1 MERTNSKNQV
11 STFEEAIKE
20 LELIVNALQEGE
32 VPLDQSLKLYKQ
44 GITLL
49 EFCSKKLTEAQGI
62 VSFLSQSKT
71 GELLESP
78 LDTLETD
85 KKELR

>member
-44 GITLL
+44 GITFL